1 MVQSKIIAKR
11 ERQWPNSPMDEWKTK
26 FTYRWTVQCK
36 VILKREVHQPNS
48 PIGGESNIKS
58 SPRRKDNEQSQ
69 LQVDDQIHVIPK
81 REGWILESSYLE
93 GERIDEPSHHW
104 SHLGDERTKSP
115 RWRMIQGIL
124 HRWSTQVEIV

>member
-1 MVQSKIIAKR
+1 
-11 ERQWPNSPMDEWKTK
+11 MDEWKTK

-81 REGWILESSYLE
+81 QEG
-93 GERIDEPSHHW
+93 
-104 SHLGDERTKSP
+104 
-115 RWRMIQGIL
+115 
-124 HRWSTQVEIV
+124 